1 LGSFNKTPFHQFKK
15 IKKMKKIIFAIAVL
29 FFVTG
34 ITIVSCKPATKEEN
48 EATDK
53 AQEANKEL
61 LEVKKVA
68 TAEEW
73 KAFKNSGDSIINK
86 NEEKIVELKL
96 KMKNSVKSMD
106 DKYEKNIA
114 VLEQK
119 NKDLKVKMETYKN
132 DRNADWQSFKREF
145 NHDMDEI
152 GQALK
157 DLTVDNKK

>member
-1 LGSFNKTPFHQFKK
+1 
-15 IKKMKKIIFAIAVL
+15 MKKLIFAIAVL
-29 FFVTG
+29 TFVTG
-34 ITIVSCKPATKEEN
+34 ITLVSCKPATKEEN

-61 LEVKKVA
+61 LEVKKAA

-73 KAFKNSGDSIINK
+73 KAFKNSGDSIIK
-86 NEEKIVELKL
+86 INEERIAVLKL
-96 KMKNSVKSMD
+96 KMKNTGKSID

-119 NKDLKVKMETYKN
+119 NKDVKVKMEAYKN
-132 DRNADWQSFKREF
+132 DRNTDWQSFKREF

-152 GQALK
+152 GQAFK